1 MQENHKILVVDD
13 DMRLRALLERYLT
26 EQGFQVRS
34 VANAEQMDRLLTRES
49 FHLMVLDLMLP
60 GEDGLSICR
69 RLRSQSNPM
78 PIIMVT
84 AKGEEVDRIVGL
96 EIGAD
101 DYIPKP
107 FNPRELLARI
117 RAVLRRQA
125 NELPGAPSQEEA
137 VIAFGKFKLNLG
149 TREMFREDE
158 PMPLTSGEFAVL
170 KALVSHPREPLSR
183 DKLMNLARGREYS
196 AMERS
201 IDVQIS
207 RLRRM
212 VEEDPA
218 HPRYIQTVWGL
229 GYVSFARTLLL
240 IVTLLFVSLV
250 TTYLVVLNFAIL
262 PSLQQFNKVLAYEVR
277 MLMTDRL
284 QLEDGTLLEVPPA
297 FRREIYRELGI
308 SLYTNSAA
316 EESGLRWA
324 QHYQFLSQQMAQ
336 QLGGPTDV
344 RVEVNKNSP
353 VVWLKTW
360 LQPDIWVRVPLT
372 EIHQGD
378 FSPLFRYTLAIMLL
392 AIGGAW
398 LFIRIQNRPLVELE
412 HAALQVGKGIIPP
425 PLREYGASE
434 VRSVTRAFNQMASGV
449 KQLAD
454 DRTLLMAGVS
464 HDLRTPL
471 TRIRLATEMMSAED
485 GYLAESIN
493 KDIEECN
500 AIIEQF
506 IDYLR
511 TGQEMP
517 TESSDLNAILG
528 EVVAAESG
536 YERVIETALSPGEL
550 MMNVHP
556 LSIKRAAVNMVVNA
570 ARYGNGWIKV
580 SSGRELQRGWFQ
592 VEDDGPG
599 IKPEELKHLLQPFV
613 RGDSAR
619 STSGTGLGLAIVQRI
634 IDAHDG
640 ELDIGTSERG
650 GLLIR
655 AYIPLPM
662 EKKES
667 ANGHQTARENA

>member
-1 MQENHKILVVDD
+1 MK
-13 DMRLRALLERYLT
+13 R
-26 EQGFQVRS
+26 VRFS
-34 VANAEQMDRLLTRES
+34 
-49 FHLMVLDLMLP
+49 P
-60 GEDGLSICR
+60 
-69 RLRSQSNPM
+69 RS
-78 PIIMVT
+78 
-84 AKGEEVDRIVGL
+84 
-96 EIGAD
+96 
-101 DYIPKP
+101 
-107 FNPRELLARI
+107 
-117 RAVLRRQA
+117 
-125 NELPGAPSQEEA
+125 
-137 VIAFGKFKLNLG
+137 
-149 TREMFREDE
+149 
-158 PMPLTSGEFAVL
+158 
-170 KALVSHPREPLSR
+170 
-183 DKLMNLARGREYS
+183 
-196 AMERS
+196 
-201 IDVQIS
+201 
-207 RLRRM
+207 
-212 VEEDPA
+212 
-218 HPRYIQTVWGL
+218 
-229 GYVSFARTLLL
+229 SFARTLLL

-277 MLMTDRL
+277 MLMTDKL
-284 QLEDGTLLEVPPA
+284 QLEDGTQLVVPPA

-308 SLYTNSAA
+308 SLYSNEAA
-316 EESGLRWA
+316 EDAGLRWA
-324 QHYQFLSQQMAQ
+324 QHYEFLSQQMAH
-336 QLGGPTDV
+336 QLGGPTEV
-344 RVEVNKNSP
+344 RVEVNKSSP

-360 LQPDIWVRVPLT
+360 LSPNIWVRVPLTEIHQGDFSPQMAHQLGGPTEVRVEVNKSSPVVWLKTWLSPNIWVRVPLT

-398 LFIRIQNRPLVELE
+398 LFIRIQNRPLVDLE
-412 HAALQVGKGIIPP
+412 HAALQVGRGIIPP

-434 VRSVTRAFNQMASGV
+434 VRSVTRAFNHMAAGV

-471 TRIRLATEMMSAED
+471 TRIRLATEMMGEQD

-517 TESSDLNAILG
+517 MELADLNAVLG
-528 EVVAAESG
+528 EVIAAESG
-536 YERVIETALSPGEL
+536 YEREIATALQAGEIPVR
-550 MMNVHP
+550 MHP
-556 LSIKRAAVNMVVNA
+556 LSIKRALANMVVNA

-580 SSGRELQRGWFQ
+580 SSGSEASRAWFQ

-599 IKPEELKHLLQPFV
+599 IKPEQREHLFQPFV

-634 IDAHDG
+634 IDNHNG
-640 ELDIGTSERG
+640 RLEIGSSERG

-655 AYIPLPM
+655 AWLPVHRM
-662 EKKES
+662 LAPMKP
-667 ANGHQTARENA
+667 ARES

>member
-1 MQENHKILVVDD
+1 M
-13 DMRLRALLERYLT
+13 
-26 EQGFQVRS
+26 
-34 VANAEQMDRLLTRES
+34 
-49 FHLMVLDLMLP
+49 
-60 GEDGLSICR
+60 R
-69 RLRSQSNPM
+69 RLRFS
-78 PIIMVT
+78 
-84 AKGEEVDRIVGL
+84 
-96 EIGAD
+96 
-101 DYIPKP
+101 
-107 FNPRELLARI
+107 PR
-117 RAVLRRQA
+117 
-125 NELPGAPSQEEA
+125 S
-137 VIAFGKFKLNLG
+137 
-149 TREMFREDE
+149 
-158 PMPLTSGEFAVL
+158 
-170 KALVSHPREPLSR
+170 
-183 DKLMNLARGREYS
+183 
-196 AMERS
+196 
-201 IDVQIS
+201 
-207 RLRRM
+207 
-212 VEEDPA
+212 
-218 HPRYIQTVWGL
+218 
-229 GYVSFARTLLL
+229 SFARTLLL

-308 SLYTNSAA
+308 SLYTNAAA

-324 QHYQFLSQQMAQ
+324 QHYEFLSQQMAR

-344 RVEVNKNSP
+344 RVEVNKNTP

-360 LQPDIWVRVPLT
+360 LSPDIWVRVPLT

-412 HAALQVGKGIIPP
+412 HAALQVGKGNIPP

-434 VRSVTRAFNQMASGV
+434 VRSVTRAFNQMTSGV
-449 KQLAD
+449 KQLSD

-471 TRIRLATEMMSAED
+471 TRIRLATEMMGAED

-500 AIIEQF
+500 DIIEQF

-511 TGQEMP
+511 TGQEMQ
-517 TESSDLNAILG
+517 TELCDLNAILG
-528 EVVAAESG
+528 EVIAAESG
-536 YERVIETALSPGEL
+536 YEREIDASLAPGEL
-550 MMNVHP
+550 SMNVHP
-556 LSIKRAAVNMVVNA
+556 LSIKRAVVNMVVNA

-580 SSGRELQRGWFQ
+580 SSGSELQRGWFQ

-634 IDAHDG
+634 IDGHAG
-640 ELDIGTSERG
+640 ALEFGVSERG
-650 GLLIR
+650 GLRMR
-655 AYIPLPM
+655 AYIPLPIATRDASNGNGGLPK
-662 EKKES
+662 EK
-667 ANGHQTARENA
+667 A

>member
-1 MQENHKILVVDD
+1 MK
-13 DMRLRALLERYLT
+13 RLR
-26 EQGFQVRS
+26 FSPRS
-34 VANAEQMDRLLTRES
+34 
-49 FHLMVLDLMLP
+49 
-60 GEDGLSICR
+60 
-69 RLRSQSNPM
+69 
-78 PIIMVT
+78 
-84 AKGEEVDRIVGL
+84 
-96 EIGAD
+96 
-101 DYIPKP
+101 
-107 FNPRELLARI
+107 
-117 RAVLRRQA
+117 
-125 NELPGAPSQEEA
+125 
-137 VIAFGKFKLNLG
+137 
-149 TREMFREDE
+149 
-158 PMPLTSGEFAVL
+158 
-170 KALVSHPREPLSR
+170 
-183 DKLMNLARGREYS
+183 
-196 AMERS
+196 
-201 IDVQIS
+201 
-207 RLRRM
+207 
-212 VEEDPA
+212 
-218 HPRYIQTVWGL
+218 
-229 GYVSFARTLLL
+229 SFARSLLL

-277 MLMTDRL
+277 MLMTDHL

-308 SLYTNSAA
+308 SLYTNTAA
-316 EESGLRWA
+316 EDRGLRWA

-344 RVEVNKNSP
+344 RVEVTKNSP

-360 LQPDIWVRVPLT
+360 LSPDIWVRIPLT

-398 LFIRIQNRPLVELE
+398 LFIRMQNRPLVDLE

-434 VRSVTRAFNQMASGV
+434 VRSVTRAFNQMTSGV
-449 KQLAD
+449 KMLAD

-471 TRIRLATEMMSAED
+471 TRIRLATEMMNSED

-511 TGQEMP
+511 TGQEMQ
-517 TESSDLNAILG
+517 TEMADLNAILA

-536 YERVIETALSPGEL
+536 YERVIETAICSEEL
-550 MMNVHP
+550 VVNVNP

-570 ARYGNGWIKV
+570 ARYGNGWIRV
-580 SSGRELQRGWFQ
+580 SSGQQVDRVWFE

-599 IKPEELKHLLQPFV
+599 IEPSQLNYLLQPFV

-634 IDAHDG
+634 IDAHNG
-640 ELDIGTSERG
+640 TLEIGSSVQG
-650 GLLIR
+650 GLRIR
-655 AYIPLPM
+655 AYLPLPTTLPDNPPGNPQR
-662 EKKES
+662 K
-667 ANGHQTARENA
+667 TA

>member
-1 MQENHKILVVDD
+1 
-13 DMRLRALLERYLT
+13 MRKLR
-26 EQGFQVRS
+26 FSPRS
-34 VANAEQMDRLLTRES
+34 
-49 FHLMVLDLMLP
+49 
-60 GEDGLSICR
+60 
-69 RLRSQSNPM
+69 
-78 PIIMVT
+78 
-84 AKGEEVDRIVGL
+84 
-96 EIGAD
+96 
-101 DYIPKP
+101 
-107 FNPRELLARI
+107 
-117 RAVLRRQA
+117 
-125 NELPGAPSQEEA
+125 
-137 VIAFGKFKLNLG
+137 
-149 TREMFREDE
+149 
-158 PMPLTSGEFAVL
+158 
-170 KALVSHPREPLSR
+170 
-183 DKLMNLARGREYS
+183 
-196 AMERS
+196 
-201 IDVQIS
+201 
-207 RLRRM
+207 
-212 VEEDPA
+212 
-218 HPRYIQTVWGL
+218 
-229 GYVSFARTLLL
+229 SFARTLLL
-240 IVTLLFVSLV
+240 IVTLLFASLV

-277 MLMTDRL
+277 MLMTDKL
-284 QLEDGTLLEVPPA
+284 QLEDGTQLVVPPA

-308 SLYTNSAA
+308 SLYANEAA
-316 EESGLRWA
+316 EEAGLRWA
-324 QHYQFLSQQMAQ
+324 QHYEFLSQQMAQ
-336 QLGGPTDV
+336 QLGGPTEV
-344 RVEVNKNSP
+344 RVEVNKSSP

-360 LQPDIWVRVPLT
+360 LSPNIWVRVPLT

-434 VRSVTRAFNQMASGV
+434 VRSVTRAFNRV

-471 TRIRLATEMMSAED
+471 TRIRLATEMMSEGD

-517 TESSDLNAILG
+517 LETADLNAVLG
-528 EVVAAESG
+528 EVIASESG
-536 YERVIETALSPGEL
+536 YEREIETALQSGEIPL
-550 MMNVHP
+550 RIHP
-556 LSIKRAAVNMVVNA
+556 LSIKRAVANMVVNA

-580 SSGRELQRGWFQ
+580 SSGTELNRAWFQ

-599 IKPEELKHLLQPFV
+599 IEPSQLKHLLQPFV

-634 IDAHDG
+634 IDNHHG
-640 ELDIGTSERG
+640 LLDIGKSERG
-650 GLLIR
+650 GLRIR
-655 AYIPLPM
+655 AWLPVPVGTVVA
-662 EKKES
+662 KNS
-667 ANGHQTARENA
+667 

>member
-1 MQENHKILVVDD
+1 M
-13 DMRLRALLERYLT
+13 
-26 EQGFQVRS
+26 
-34 VANAEQMDRLLTRES
+34 
-49 FHLMVLDLMLP
+49 
-60 GEDGLSICR
+60 R
-69 RLRSQSNPM
+69 RLRFS
-78 PIIMVT
+78 
-84 AKGEEVDRIVGL
+84 
-96 EIGAD
+96 
-101 DYIPKP
+101 
-107 FNPRELLARI
+107 PR
-117 RAVLRRQA
+117 
-125 NELPGAPSQEEA
+125 S
-137 VIAFGKFKLNLG
+137 
-149 TREMFREDE
+149 
-158 PMPLTSGEFAVL
+158 
-170 KALVSHPREPLSR
+170 
-183 DKLMNLARGREYS
+183 
-196 AMERS
+196 
-201 IDVQIS
+201 
-207 RLRRM
+207 
-212 VEEDPA
+212 
-218 HPRYIQTVWGL
+218 
-229 GYVSFARTLLL
+229 SFARTLLL

-284 QLEDGTLLEVPPA
+284 QLEDGTQLEVPPA

-308 SLYTNSAA
+308 SLYTNAAA

-324 QHYQFLSQQMAQ
+324 QHYKFLSDQMGQ

-360 LQPDIWVRVPLT
+360 LSPDIWVRVPLT

-398 LFIRIQNRPLVELE
+398 LFIRIQNRPLVDLE

-434 VRSVTRAFNQMASGV
+434 VRSVTRAFNQMAAGV

-471 TRIRLATEMMSAED
+471 TRIRLATEMMNEQD

-511 TGQEMP
+511 TGQEMQ
-517 TESSDLNAILG
+517 TELADLNSVLG

-536 YERVIETALSPGEL
+536 YEREIENAVMAEEL
-550 MMNVHP
+550 MLEINP
-556 LSIKRAAVNMVVNA
+556 LSIKRALANLVVNA

-580 SSGRELQRGWFQ
+580 SSGRELHRAWFQ

-599 IKPEELKHLLQPFV
+599 IKPDQLAHLFQPFV

-634 IDAHDG
+634 IDAHQG
-640 ELDIGTSERG
+640 SLEIGDSERG
-650 GLLIR
+650 GLRIR
-655 AYIPLPM
+655 AWLPLA
-662 EKKES
+662 ES
-667 ANGHQTARENA
+667 LESGANNSNLALS

>member
-1 MQENHKILVVDD
+1 MK
-13 DMRLRALLERYLT
+13 RWR
-26 EQGFQVRS
+26 FSPRS
-34 VANAEQMDRLLTRES
+34 
-49 FHLMVLDLMLP
+49 
-60 GEDGLSICR
+60 
-69 RLRSQSNPM
+69 
-78 PIIMVT
+78 
-84 AKGEEVDRIVGL
+84 
-96 EIGAD
+96 
-101 DYIPKP
+101 
-107 FNPRELLARI
+107 
-117 RAVLRRQA
+117 
-125 NELPGAPSQEEA
+125 
-137 VIAFGKFKLNLG
+137 
-149 TREMFREDE
+149 
-158 PMPLTSGEFAVL
+158 
-170 KALVSHPREPLSR
+170 
-183 DKLMNLARGREYS
+183 
-196 AMERS
+196 
-201 IDVQIS
+201 
-207 RLRRM
+207 
-212 VEEDPA
+212 
-218 HPRYIQTVWGL
+218 
-229 GYVSFARTLLL
+229 SFARSLLL

-277 MLMTDRL
+277 MLMTDHL

-308 SLYTNSAA
+308 SLYTNAAA
-316 EESGLRWA
+316 EDRGLRWA

-344 RVEVNKNSP
+344 RVEVTKNSP

-360 LQPDIWVRVPLT
+360 LSPDIWVRIPLT

-398 LFIRIQNRPLVELE
+398 LFIRMQNRPLVDLE

-434 VRSVTRAFNQMASGV
+434 VRSVTRAFNQMTSGV
-449 KQLAD
+449 KMLAD

-471 TRIRLATEMMSAED
+471 TRIRLATEMMNRED

-511 TGQEMP
+511 TGQEMQ
-517 TESSDLNAILG
+517 TEMADLNGILA

-536 YERVIETALSPGEL
+536 YERIIETAMCDEEL
-550 MMNVHP
+550 IVNVNP
-556 LSIKRAAVNMVVNA
+556 LSIKRALANMVVNA
-570 ARYGNGWIKV
+570 ARYGNGWIRV
-580 SSGRELQRGWFQ
+580 HSGQQADRVWFE

-599 IKPEELKHLLQPFV
+599 IEPSQLNYLLQPFV

-634 IDAHDG
+634 IDAHNG
-640 ELDIGTSERG
+640 TLEIGRSERG
-650 GLLIR
+650 GLRIR
-655 AYIPLPM
+655 AYLPLP
-662 EKKES
+662 
-667 ANGHQTARENA
+667 ATLPDNPVGNAQRKSV